1 MLDAANEVLTFVVLG
16 YEAALVDP
24 AVVYGASVGGVK
36 LPVYT
41 AVPFTILKLEM

>member
-24 AVVYGASVGGVK
+24 EVVNGARVGGVNV
-36 LPVYT
+36 PV
-41 AVPFTILKLEM
+41 